1 MICLLWSFSFSHL
14 WSQLLPRSKN
24 RTRSIFYVRL
34 LLTTRD
40 ADMMWRDLQ
49 SHDRLPVNAAYS
61 CFDVDQLRKY
71 NQNRDRERSFSC
83 RVLWSLKN
91 IFVTF
96 NFSVE
101 SGFFLLFIYFFC
113 TLSSLVTP
121 YSTLFEKRWERK
133 FFSCGVF
140 SIYCYSMKQK
150 GDAM

>member
-1 MICLLWSFSFSHL
+1 MICLLWSFFFFSPVISVPSTQH
-14 WSQLLPRSKN
+14 
-24 RTRSIFYVRL
+24 SIFYIRL
-34 LLTTRD
+34 LRTTRD
-40 ADMMWRDLQ
+40 ADMMWHDLKKE
-49 SHDRLPVNAAYS
+49 SHDRLPVNAAHS

-71 NQNRDRERSFSC
+71 NQNWDRERSFSC
-83 RVLWSLKN
+83 RVLRPLKN